1 MSSSAKYKWLRQT
14 SQRCL
19 HIPRFQ
25 VDGQEGLITG
35 GPSGEPQAEK
45 GPHLEDRISFDR
57 NQKPEGICGSQEGG
71 VHQVSTE
78 QSNQVTYSLLRKRP
92 PGPCPGVPLQK
103 AGAWES
109 VLSQG
114 IRRHFTK
121 SRRQKRWMEEVQLKY
136 SQYWLDHQTSDYT
149 FNYTQWAQQQPIY
162 LGPNSSGYWIR
173 IKE

>member
-1 MSSSAKYKWLRQT
+1 MSSSAKYKWLRQRP
-14 SQRCL
+14 QRCL

-45 GPHLEDRISFDR
+45 GLHLENRISFDR

-92 PGPCPGVPLQK
+92 PRALSWGPTPEGWGLGECAQPRNSTTLYQVP
-103 AGAWES
+103 E
-109 VLSQG
+109 
-114 IRRHFTK
+114 I
-121 SRRQKRWMEEVQLKY
+121 EEVNGGGSAQILTVLIRSPNIRLHVQL
-136 SQYWLDHQTSDYT
+136 HTVGPT
-149 FNYTQWAQQQPIY
+149 ATNI
-162 LGPNSSGYWIR
+162 LGT
-173 IKE
+173 